1 MLRHSR
7 GHLRGEPVCHLHEVH
22 QPPPGSDAE
31 LSTAETQGMVSLE
44 PPSVSPHSVAGG
56 LQQNRKMP
64 RPRTVP
70 SANFSYQTLCVCL
83 KPVAVGL
90 GLGNSLLLHCSLA
103 CSLFA
108 FMIASVH

>member
-1 MLRHSR
+1 MLQHSR
-7 GHLRGEPVCHLHEVH
+7 GHLGGEPVCHLHEVH
-22 QPPPGSDAE
+22 QPPPGSDAD
-31 LSTAETQGMVSLE
+31 LSTAETQGLVSFEAL
-44 PPSVSPHSVAGG
+44 SLSPHRVAEG

-70 SANFSYQTLCVCL
+70 SASFSYQSLCVRL

>member
-7 GHLRGEPVCHLHEVH
+7 GHLGGEPVCHLHEVH

-31 LSTAETQGMVSLE
+31 LSTAETQGIVSLE
-44 PPSVSPHSVAGG
+44 TLSPHSVAEG
-56 LQQNRKMP
+56 LQQNRETP
-64 RPRTVP
+64 HPRTVP
-70 SANFSYQTLCVCL
+70 SANFSYQTLCVRL
-83 KPVAVGL
+83 KPLAV

>member
-1 MLRHSR
+1 MLWHSR
-7 GHLRGEPVCHLHEVH
+7 GHLGGEPVCHLHEVH

-31 LSTAETQGMVSLE
+31 LSAAETLETPSL
-44 PPSVSPHSVAGG
+44 SPHSVAEG
-56 LQQNRKMP
+56 LQQNRKMS
-64 RPRTVP
+64 RPGTVP
-70 SANFSYQTLCVCL
+70 SANFSYQSLCVRL

-90 GLGNSLLLHCSLA
+90 GLGNSLLLPCSLA

>member
-7 GHLRGEPVCHLHEVH
+7 GHLGGEPVCHLHEVH
-22 QPPPGSDAE
+22 QPPPSSDAE

-44 PPSVSPHSVAGG
+44 TLSLSPHSVAES
-56 LQQNRKMP
+56 LQQNRKLP
-64 RPRTVP
+64 HARTAP
-70 SANFSYQTLCVCL
+70 SANFSYQTLRVRL
-83 KPVAVGL
+83 KPGTV